1 LFLFNRATCKLLFHQ
16 RVNRKAGNHFICIS
30 VCQLAFHLFFRRYF
44 VVIGD
49 TSLKKA
55 SAVVSQLCGV

>member
-1 LFLFNRATCKLLFHQ
+1 MPN
-16 RVNRKAGNHFICIS
+16 GIPPP
-30 VCQLAFHLFFRRYF
+30 FRRYF

-55 SAVVSQLCGV
+55 PAVVRCTGNSGHYHLFFF

>member
-1 LFLFNRATCKLLFHQ
+1 M
-16 RVNRKAGNHFICIS
+16 
-30 VCQLAFHLFFRRYF
+30 AFHLFFRRYF

>member
-1 LFLFNRATCKLLFHQ
+1 ADRNRSHWSTSKTPSYTKSVSWQH
-16 RVNRKAGNHFICIS
+16 HP

-55 SAVVSQLCGV
+55 PVVVSQPCGV